1 MPNRNVVAL
10 VAVVVLSVSVLAQ
23 PSRPSVPSSPSP
35 PTGATGVS
43 VNVTLAWASD
53 PNAKKYEIY
62 LATATP
68 LPLVG
73 TTNGTASYNLSS
85 LAPGTT
91 YLWQVIAR
99 GAANSSVPGPVWS
112 FTTSSQASPPPPPPP
127 PSPAVSRLKV
137 MTWNIQHGLD
147 AWDREAVDAQVG
159 FMIDANAD
167 VIGLHEVSVET
178 GRDLRALYKAKLEA
192 ATGVTWHAVWAPA
205 PFAAQYNPEGNLVLS
220 RLPIVSS
227 SIAQFDVAPS
237 DPGWLG
243 TKRSAARVELRVNNR
258 NLNVFFTHLDP
269 MVSVRTLQL
278 GQFLSWVSGFPAP
291 RLVGGDFN
299 MMPTEADY
307 AHVSGF
313 FDDGWTTLVER
324 YQSAP
329 GPDPGYTKNV
339 RGIAPW
345 TGQPGRI
352 DYWFHEKASTTVQP
366 TEIAVLQTLRS
377 DHHAVLMWVHV
388 Q

>member
-1 MPNRNVVAL
+1 MPKRNVVAL
-10 VAVVVLSVSVLAQ
+10 VALVLLSVSLLAQ
-23 PSRPSVPSSPSP
+23 PSPPSTPSSPSP
-35 PTGATGVS
+35 PTGATDVS
-43 VNVTLAWASD
+43 VDVTLSWASD
-53 PNAKKYEIY
+53 PNARKYEIY
-62 LATATP
+62 LGTATP

-73 TTNGTASYNLSS
+73 TTNGTPSYKPSS
-85 LAPGTT
+85 LAAGTT
-91 YLWQVIAR
+91 YYWQVIAR
-99 GAANSSVPGPVWS
+99 GLANTSATGPVWN
-112 FTTSSQASPPPPPPP
+112 FTTASQAPPPPPP
-127 PSPAVSRLKV
+127 PSSTIHRLKV

-159 FMIDANAD
+159 LMVDANAD
-167 VIGLHEVSVET
+167 VIGLHEVSIES
-178 GRDLRALYKAKLEA
+178 GRDLRALYKSKLEA
-192 ATGVTWHAVWAPA
+192 ATGVTWHDVWAPA
-205 PFAAQYNPEGNLVLS
+205 PFSERYNPEGNLVLS

-237 DPGWLG
+237 DPTWLG

-278 GQFLSWVSGFPAP
+278 GEFLTWVSSYPAP

-299 MMPTEADY
+299 MMPSEDDY
-307 AHVSGF
+307 VRTVGF
-313 FDDGWTTLVER
+313 FDDAWTTLVER
-324 YQSAP
+324 YQAPP

-345 TGQPGRI
+345 IGQPGRI
-352 DYWFHEKASTTVQP
+352 DYWFHEKASTAVQP